1 MKCRNLFFRTA
12 SLLENGIDPIYILE
26 GKAPELK
33 AQVMQKRREARFGSN
48 QPATSESATSK
59 STGRS
64 RYKYIQQECTEL
76 LTALGVVTITSMGE
90 AEAACA
96 GLNHQGVVE
105 GCITIDGDAFLYGA
119 KTVYRNLSTD
129 IHNFVC
135 QEYSMDVIET
145 RLNLSR
151 DKLIAM
157 AILFGCDY
165 LPDGVPGVGK
175 ESALRVI
182 STWKNGQAL
191 EILKSWHSEEMDEDS
206 IPLRPS
212 HCSQCKHPG
221 KQCNIHV
228 NIQCK
233 RNLNSQCKH
242 PGSLR
247 THAKSGCL
255 LCKSSSGGGC
265 EPSNKAC
272 LCPWHENEVR
282 YEELAM
288 RGKLY
293 RLKELDLEKI
303 FDEFKNEVHIQRNGG
318 VIPPWQMPC
327 IQKFLNI
334 ATKKLKWEPQYAA
347 EKILPLLSRWI
358 IIHGNRQPQ
367 NQLPVTPLRILKK
380 RVKVALKDLCI
391 SWIVYSY
398 FYIFL
403 ALSNSLHSTFF

>member
-1 MKCRNLFFRTA
+1 MKYRNLFFRTA

-247 THAKSGCL
+247 AHAKSGCL

-272 LCPWHENEVR
+272 LCPWHENEIR

-380 RVKVALKDLCI
+380 RVKVAL
-391 SWIVYSY
+391 
-398 FYIFL
+398 
-403 ALSNSLHSTFF
+403 

>member
-1 MKCRNLFFRTA
+1 RNLFFRTA

-182 STWKNGQAL
+182 ST
-191 EILKSWHSEEMDEDS
+191 
-206 IPLRPS
+206 IPLRPP
-212 HCSQCKHPG
+212 HC
-221 KQCNIHV
+221 
-228 NIQCK
+228 
-233 RNLNSQCKH
+233 SQCKH

-247 THAKSGCL
+247 AHAKSGCL

-272 LCPWHENEVR
+272 LCPWHENE
-282 YEELAM
+282 
-288 RGKLY
+288 
-293 RLKELDLEKI
+293 
-303 FDEFKNEVHIQRNGG
+303 
-318 VIPPWQMPC
+318 
-327 IQKFLNI
+327 
-334 ATKKLKWEPQYAA
+334 
-347 EKILPLLSRWI
+347 
-358 IIHGNRQPQ
+358 
-367 NQLPVTPLRILKK
+367 
-380 RVKVALKDLCI
+380 
-391 SWIVYSY
+391 
-398 FYIFL
+398 
-403 ALSNSLHSTFF
+403 